1 MHAYC
6 QKFIKI
12 ICFVRRAIYVFYEI
26 KNYNDEAANI
36 TFTVFM
42 LYNVFFSYRVLN
54 GAPLEHLW
62 YQVKAVVDHA
72 NPTHTYTL
80 QAHTFRESN
89 Y

>member
-1 MHAYC
+1 MCMHIV
-6 QKFIKI
+6 K
-12 ICFVRRAIYVFYEI
+12 IYVFYEI
-26 KNYNDEAANI
+26 TNYNDEAANI
-36 TFTVFM
+36 TFSVFV

-62 YQVKAVVDHA
+62 YQVKAVVDRA

-80 QAHTFRESN
+80 QAHTFSESN

>member
-1 MHAYC
+1 MHIVKNLLKLFVLSGVQYMY
-6 QKFIKI
+6 FMRLKI
-12 ICFVRRAIYVFYEI
+12 TLIWQLILFS
-26 KNYNDEAANI
+26 
-36 TFTVFM
+36 VFM

-54 GAPLEHLW
+54 GTPLEHLW